1 MTLNIQNTTKKIC
14 TPVSVCRVA
23 KCKIFY
29 TDQSIQ
35 TRFYPQEKCSNRFIL
50 SLQINNLCQKSF
62 LLVKKCHCTMKNCML
77 LSFFVLPN
85 LLHQLA
91 NFHSNPHRVGGRVYK
106 LKICLF
112 VCHHFETNIGPGSRL
127 TPHIIYCWAGD
138 DENCQLAMSMTHTNT
153 NTQTKRNTKCFKDP
167 MHVIFLKSRGC

>member
-35 TRFYPQEKCSNRFIL
+35 SRFYPQEKCSNRFIL

-77 LSFFVLPN
+77 LSFFVLPKSFTPTCQFSLKPSQSEGSSLQVEN
-85 LLHQLA
+85 LSVCLSSLRDKYRPRITLDPTYHILL
-91 NFHSNPHRVGGRVYK
+91 GR
-106 LKICLF
+106 
-112 VCHHFETNIGPGSRL
+112 G
-127 TPHIIYCWAGD
+127 
-138 DENCQLAMSMTHTNT
+138 
-153 NTQTKRNTKCFKDP
+153 
-167 MHVIFLKSRGC
+167 